1 VRIFVAGATGVIGS
15 RLLPQLVKAG
25 HDVTAVTRSD
35 QKAEAATRVGARP
48 VRVDL
53 FDADSVARSVEGH
66 DVIINLATHIPPAS
80 RAVLPGA
87 WRATNAIRRYV
98 PANLVRAAQR
108 GGVKRIIQESFAP
121 AYPDCGDR
129 WIDENE
135 PLATARYNR
144 GIADAEAAL
153 AGFRETRGDGVT
165 LRFGYFYGADSDF
178 VRAMIDAVRKGR
190 APASAPDAFISSI
203 SHDDAASA
211 VISSLDVPAGVYNVV
226 DDEPVTRREFF
237 ESLADALKVPPPKFL
252 PRWTTRLLGSLG
264 ETLSR
269 SQRISNARFRKAAGW
284 SPIYPSV
291 RDAWS
296 AVLA

>member
-1 VRIFVAGATGVIGS
+1 V
-15 RLLPQLVKAG
+15 LPQLVAAG
-25 HDVTAVTRSD
+25 HAVTAVARSD
-35 QKAEAATRVGARP
+35 EKADAVTRAGARP

-53 FDADSVARSVEGH
+53 FDETAVARGVEGH

-80 RAVLPGA
+80 RAILPGA
-87 WRATNAIRRYV
+87 WRATNAIRRKV
-98 PANLVRAAQR
+98 PANLVRGAQMS
-108 GGVKRIIQESFAP
+108 GVKRVIQESFAP
-121 AYPDCGDR
+121 AYPDRGDR
-129 WIDENE
+129 WIDESE

-153 AGFRETRGDGVT
+153 ASFREGGGAGIT

-178 VRAMIDAVRKGR
+178 LRAIIDAVRKGT
-190 APASAPDAFISSI
+190 APTPASPDAFISSI

-211 VISSLDVPAGVYNVV
+211 VMASLDVPVGVYNVV
-226 DDEPVTRREFF
+226 DNEPVTRRDFF
-237 ESLADALKVPPPKFL
+237 QSLADALKVAPPKFL
-252 PRWTTRLLGSLG
+252 PRWTARLLGSLG

-269 SQRISNARFRKAAGW
+269 SQRISNARFRETAAW

-296 AVLA
+296 AIVV